1 MKYDEILDQLNK
13 LTAQVKDLI
22 EGDVF
27 DDGEQTK
34 EKVETPDGENYFL
47 WAHEGYCSDVGLLC
61 AVQDSGNGYIFHFP
75 SYSSAE
81 QENYICMDY
90 AEADYV
96 LKLLTY
102 IRKKEQK

>member
-1 MKYDEILDQLNK
+1 MKYDEILDHLNK

-27 DDGEQTK
+27 DDGEQTT
-34 EKVETPDGENYFL
+34 EKVETSDGENYFL
-47 WAHEGYCSDVGLLC
+47 RAHEGYCSNVDLLC
-61 AVQDSGNGYIFHFP
+61 KVQDSGNGYIFHFP
-75 SYSSAE
+75 SYSSAV
-81 QENYICMDY
+81 QENFICMDY
-90 AEADYV
+90 TEADYV

>member
-1 MKYDEILDQLNK
+1 MNYDEILDQLNK

-27 DDGEQTK
+27 DDGELTK
-34 EKVETPDGENYFL
+34 ERVETIDDENYFL
-47 WAHEGYCSDVGLLC
+47 YAHQGYCSNVDLLC
-61 AVQDSGNGYIFHFP
+61 KVLDSGNGYIFHFP

-90 AEADYV
+90 SEADYV

>member
-27 DDGEQTK
+27 DEGEQTK
-34 EKVETPDGENYFL
+34 ERVETIEDDRYFL
-47 WAHEGYCSDVGLLC
+47 YAHQGYNSNVDLLC
-61 AVQDSGNGYIFHFP
+61 DVQDSGNGYIFHFP
-75 SYSSAE
+75 SYSSAI